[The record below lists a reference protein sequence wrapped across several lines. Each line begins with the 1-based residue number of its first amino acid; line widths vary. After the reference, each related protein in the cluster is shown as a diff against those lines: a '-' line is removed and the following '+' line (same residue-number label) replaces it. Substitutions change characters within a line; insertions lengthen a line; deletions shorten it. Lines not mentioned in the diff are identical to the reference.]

1 MYELSRVRLYS
12 IGPAGARYAD
22 TVLDLRG
29 VGEPVPS
36 PAPTQAEFFEEEPVG
51 PPRRPAPAG
60 VLFLENGGGKS
71 VLLKLIFSVMLP
83 GHRNTLGGASSGVLR
98 KFLLA
103 DDCGHVALEWQHTV
117 TGETVV
123 VGKVS
128 EWRGRQ
134 VSNDPRKFAEAWYSF
149 RPGPGLSLDSLPVAE
164 SAAVRPAA
172 EGASTA
178 RGRRRTMKGFRDALT
193 EAGKA
198 YPHLDVVWVEIHE
211 RWNEHLGELGL
222 DPELFR
228 YQREMN
234 ADEGEAAGL
243 FAVKND
249 SDFTDLL
256 LRAVTDTRDTDGL
269 ADLVHGFAHKLG
281 RRAELTA
288 ERDFTA
294 GSLDLLQ
301 RIADAAERREQ
312 ACGVHAGAERRTR
325 TLARRLSARGAEERA
340 RAAELAERV
349 ASAEQAV
356 TDAEGAR
363 RRSEL
368 VAAELAYRHASLA
381 LAAAEKGAAAQRRE
395 LSDARTLHSAW
406 QAAETVL
413 RHRAAADRSARVA
426 AAIREAERDAAPA
439 LAARAKAAADLVRAL
454 HAAAEDGER
463 VAGEEE
469 DRAAALQE
477 AGEAAHRDATS
488 AATAA
493 QRARSDAEHLRQRL
507 AEVEQ
512 ETAEAVRAGWLDDS
526 APDADPARA
535 ALAASD
541 AEKTTVAAFDE
552 ARETARRTADHA
564 KSAAAEEARA
574 ELAAARAVD
583 AARAAESAYDAE
595 RRAAEALGAE
605 QRLIELLGLPQPS
618 ATVPAPRGGARPS
631 AAEARGT
638 GRVTV
643 RIPDPGAIGG
653 QGTRA
658 LPADADRAGWI
669 TVRVDEEDVDDVGLS
684 QLPAAFRAGPAPY
697 APPPTEDPALRDPGS
712 CGRVSCDPGSCGHAS
727 CGPGSCGRASCDPGS
742 CGHASC
748 DPGSCG
754 PASCDPGSC
763 GRASCDPGACGHASC
778 DPGACG
784 HASCDPG
791 SRDRASR
798 DHAYA
803 SDEPL
808 TDARGRHP
816 AEGRRPACGEG
827 PSAVDAPGV
836 GEPRPADRMTGRVDG
851 AARVDAGWS
860 GVHAAGGRM
869 GSCPVDGAAPAGPT
883 EGDGAAAGDGR
894 PGAGPAGQVAG
905 RVVETGAASVDG
917 GRPDAGPVGEAEAS
931 RAVGREAARA
941 GEAEAGQ
948 ALRRRPLAAEAR
960 PAGRVTMRIDEA
972 GGAPSGGGPRP
983 DGPREATRAVAAES
997 RPSGEVSAR
1006 IEDGS
1011 GDGDEARSETAADTV
1026 RAEGPGAGAR
1036 RAEGAGAGA
1045 SRAEGAGAGATRA
1058 EGVRADAGRAEGA
1071 GAGAV
1076 RTEGAGAGAAR
1087 ADAAGAEGARAESA
1101 RADAVRAEDARA
1113 EGAGADAVRAGGA
1126 RAEGAGGGA
1135 VRAEGARADA
1145 VRDDTARADAVRA
1158 DAVRA
1163 EGARTGVTGSDATD
1177 ESDCWSPDPGG
1188 EPGRERTGRS
1198 RPARRP
1204 LADGP
1209 LTAEELDRNADALRE
1224 LLDESVAAAERQLFE
1239 LRTAAAEDS
1248 RILGAL
1254 GDGGLLPPSPDV
1266 LAAVEYL
1273 GEHGIPALPGWRYLA
1288 QAVDPADHAAVL
1300 AARPELV
1307 DGVVITDPDSH
1318 ARAREVLG
1326 QASLL
1331 PRSAVAVGTSAALLA
1346 PTPASGTEDSGVFL
1360 VPPNPAMHDERA
1372 ADDERRELRARATE
1386 RDEEIRALAARLAGD
1401 RALSARLASWR
1412 TGCPPGRLAELA
1424 AAAETAREAADT
1436 AQRALVEARTA
1447 RAEADEAAT
1456 EAARVRDE
1464 RQEAA
1469 QRARRVADA
1478 LAGLAYRLRERAT
1491 WQTRL
1496 RELAEEAAEYEE
1508 RAAGCVDR
1516 ARAADEDRRAA
1527 QRAADDARRTARA
1540 LRAERAEIAGAPD
1553 DLGEDTEPPSASL
1566 PALREAYRAA
1576 SQVYEKVGVGADL
1589 RAEQARAESDES
1601 AALASLDRLTNKV
1614 RTRAAQLL
1622 EGTDGADGP
1631 SRQAA
1636 AARAESLV
1644 QMLESRAS
1652 AASEQ
1657 LGRLRGEAERLAPA
1671 DGDAHTE
1678 LPEQLVP
1685 ADAEQAKELL
1695 RTANGELAARTDALD
1710 TARTAHADLVRAH
1723 RSAEDAAG
1731 GFDET
1736 AALLRDLL
1744 RDGPGAE
1751 DDGERPEP
1759 YAGGLAEARQSAA
1772 EARRSLRGCAADLS
1786 AAEAAVRE
1794 AGDVLVRHA
1803 NSTRYEQVR
1812 TPARQQIRELPA
1824 AALPEHAAAW
1834 AEAFAPRLR
1843 VLTDELEQLERN
1855 RDSIV
1860 DRLRG
1865 LVESCLATLR
1875 SAQRLSRLPEG
1886 LGEWSG
1892 QEFLRI
1898 RFEDPD
1904 QATLTERLGEVID
1917 EATRS
1922 AVRKNSDLRRDGMS
1936 LLLRG
1941 VHAALQ
1947 PRGVAVEILKPDAV
1961 LRAERVPVGQ
1971 MGDVFSGGQL
1981 LTAAIALYCT
1991 MAALR
1996 SNDRGRDKHRH
2007 AGTLFLDNPIGRA
2020 NATYLLE
2027 LQRAVADALGVQL
2040 LYTTGLFDTTALAE
2054 FPLVIR
2060 LRNDADLRAGLK
2072 YISVEEHLRPGL
2084 PVREP
2089 EEEPQVHGQITATRM
2104 YRRPDADAPAS
2115 APASARASADGP

>member
-29 VGEPVPS
+29 VGAPVPS
-36 PAPTQAEFFEEEPVG
+36 PAPAQAEFFEEEPVG

-103 DDCGHVALEWQHTV
+103 DDCGHVALEWQHV
-117 TGETVV
+117 LTGETVV

-149 RPGPGLSLDSLPVAE
+149 RPGPGMSLDALPVAE
-164 SAAVRPAA
+164 STAMRPRAD
-172 EGASTA
+172 GASTA

-198 YPHLDVVWVEIHE
+198 YPHLDVVWEEIHE

-294 GSLDLLQ
+294 GSLDLLS
-301 RIADAAERREQ
+301 RIVEAGARRDQ
-312 ACGVHAGAERRTR
+312 ARGVHAGAERRTR
-325 TLARRLSARGAEERA
+325 ALARRLSGRAAEERG
-340 RAAELAERV
+340 RAAELAEQV
-349 ASAEQAV
+349 AGAAHRV
-356 TDAEGAR
+356 TDAETGR
-363 RRSEL
+363 EHSSRIS
-368 VAAELAYRHASLA
+368 AELAYRHASLA
-381 LAAAEKGAAAQRRE
+381 LAAAEKAAAAQRRE
-395 LSDARTLHSAW
+395 LNDARTLHSAW

-426 AAIREAERDAAPA
+426 AAIHEAERDAAPA
-439 LAARAKAAADLVRAL
+439 LAARTRAAAALVRAL
-454 HAAAEDGER
+454 NAAAEEGER
-463 VAGEEE
+463 LADEQEE
-469 DRAAALQE
+469 RSAALQE
-477 AGEAAHRDATS
+477 TGEAAHRDATA
-488 AATAA
+488 AATEA
-493 QRARSDAEHLRQRL
+493 QRARSEAGHLRQRL

-512 ETAEAVRAGWLDDS
+512 ETADAVRAGWLDDT

-541 AEKTTVAAFDE
+541 AERTAAAAYETV
-552 ARETARRTADHA
+552 RETARRAADHA
-564 KSAAAEEARA
+564 KEAAAAESRA
-574 ELAAARAVD
+574 ELAAARSAD
-583 AARAAESAYDAE
+583 AATAAAGAYDAE
-595 RRAAEALGAE
+595 RRLAESLGAE
-605 QRLIELLGLPQPS
+605 RRIAELLGLPQP
-618 ATVPAPRGGARPS
+618 
-631 AAEARGT
+631 
-638 GRVTV
+638 
-643 RIPDPGAIGG
+643 
-653 QGTRA
+653 
-658 LPADADRAGWI
+658 
-669 TVRVDEEDVDDVGLS
+669 
-684 QLPAAFRAGPAPY
+684 
-697 APPPTEDPALRDPGS
+697 
-712 CGRVSCDPGSCGHAS
+712 
-727 CGPGSCGRASCDPGS
+727 
-742 CGHASC
+742 
-748 DPGSCG
+748 
-754 PASCDPGSC
+754 
-763 GRASCDPGACGHASC
+763 
-778 DPGACG
+778 
-784 HASCDPG
+784 
-791 SRDRASR
+791 
-798 DHAYA
+798 
-803 SDEPL
+803 
-808 TDARGRHP
+808 
-816 AEGRRPACGEG
+816 
-827 PSAVDAPGV
+827 
-836 GEPRPADRMTGRVDG
+836 
-851 AARVDAGWS
+851 
-860 GVHAAGGRM
+860 AAGGTLPGQRTA
-869 GSCPVDGAAPAGPT
+869 DGTP
-883 EGDGAAAGDGR
+883 R
-894 PGAGPAGQVAG
+894 
-905 RVVETGAASVDG
+905 
-917 GRPDAGPVGEAEAS
+917 
-931 RAVGREAARA
+931 RA
-941 GEAEAGQ
+941 G
-948 ALRRRPLAAEAR
+948 
-960 PAGRVTMRIDEA
+960 
-972 GGAPSGGGPRP
+972 
-983 DGPREATRAVAAES
+983 
-997 RPSGEVSAR
+997 
-1006 IEDGS
+1006 
-1011 GDGDEARSETAADTV
+1011 
-1026 RAEGPGAGAR
+1026 
-1036 RAEGAGAGA
+1036 
-1045 SRAEGAGAGATRA
+1045 
-1058 EGVRADAGRAEGA
+1058 
-1071 GAGAV
+1071 
-1076 RTEGAGAGAAR
+1076 
-1087 ADAAGAEGARAESA
+1087 
-1101 RADAVRAEDARA
+1101 
-1113 EGAGADAVRAGGA
+1113 
-1126 RAEGAGGGA
+1126 
-1135 VRAEGARADA
+1135 
-1145 VRDDTARADAVRA
+1145 
-1158 DAVRA
+1158 
-1163 EGARTGVTGSDATD
+1163 
-1177 ESDCWSPDPGG
+1177 
-1188 EPGRERTGRS
+1188 
-1198 RPARRP
+1198 
-1204 LADGP
+1204 DGP

-1224 LLDESVAAAERQLFE
+1224 LLDDNVATAERQLFD
-1239 LRTAAAEDS
+1239 LRTAAADDS

-1254 GDGGLLPPSPDV
+1254 GDGGLLPPSADV
-1266 LAAVEYL
+1266 LATVEFL

-1307 DGVVITDPDSH
+1307 DGVVITDPDAH
-1318 ARAREVLG
+1318 GRARDALAD
-1326 QASLL
+1326 ASLL
-1331 PRSAVAVGTSAALLA
+1331 PRSAVAVGTTAALLA
-1346 PTPASGTEDSGVFL
+1346 PVPENDTTDSGVFL

-1372 ADDERRELRARATE
+1372 ADEERHALRERATA
-1386 RDEEIRALAARLAGD
+1386 RDEEIRAVAARLTAD
-1401 RALSARLASWR
+1401 RTLAARLASWR
-1412 TGCPPGRLAELA
+1412 SGCPEGRLAELA
-1424 AAAETAREAADT
+1424 AEAERCRTAAETAQEELAA
-1436 AQRALVEARTA
+1436 ARTA
-1447 RAEADEAAT
+1447 RAEADGTAAET
-1456 EAARVRDE
+1456 ARVRDE

-1478 LAGLAYRLRERAT
+1478 LAGLAHRLRERAH

-1496 RELAEEAAEYEE
+1496 RELAEEAAESEE
-1508 RAAGCVDR
+1508 RAEACVDR
-1516 ARAADEDRRAA
+1516 ARAADEDRRTA
-1527 QRAADDARRTARA
+1527 QRAADDAHRTARA

-1553 DLGEDTEPPSASL
+1553 DVTEDAEASTDSL

-1601 AALASLDRLTNKV
+1601 AARAALDRLTNKV

-1636 AARAESLV
+1636 AARAEALV
-1644 QMLESRAS
+1644 QLLEGRAS
-1652 AASEQ
+1652 TASEQ
-1657 LGRLRGEAERLAPA
+1657 LGRLRGEAERLAPE

-1678 LPEQLVP
+1678 LPPGQVP
-1685 ADAEQAKELL
+1685 ADADRAKELL
-1695 RTANGELAARTDALD
+1695 RTATAELAARTDALEE
-1710 TARTAHADLVRAH
+1710 ARTAHASLLRSHRA
-1723 RSAEDAAG
+1723 AEDAAT
-1731 GFDET
+1731 GFDDT

-1744 RDGPGAE
+1744 RDNAPDEEEAAT
-1751 DDGERPEP
+1751 EP
-1759 YAGGLAEARQSAA
+1759 YPGTLEEARQAAA
-1772 EARRSLRGCAADLS
+1772 EARRSLRGCAGDLS

-1794 AGDVLVRHA
+1794 ASDVLVRHA
-1803 NSTRYEQVR
+1803 NATRYEQVR

-1824 AALPEHAAAW
+1824 SALPEHAAAW
-1834 AEAFAPRLR
+1834 ADAFAPRLR
-1843 VLTDELEQLERN
+1843 VLTDELDQLERN

-1865 LVESCLATLR
+1865 LVESSLTTLR

-1904 QATLTERLGEVID
+1904 QSTLTERLGEVID

-1941 VHAALQ
+1941 VRAALL

-1996 SNDRGRDKHRH
+1996 SNDRGRDRQKH

-2084 PVREP
+2084 PQQDPESEP
-2089 EEEPQVHGQITATRM
+2089 VHGEITATRM
-2104 YRRPDADAPAS
+2104 YRRPAEEAREVPAG
-2115 APASARASADGP
+2115 R

>member
-29 VGEPVPS
+29 VGAPVPD
-36 PAPTQAEFFEEEPVG
+36 PAPAQAEFFEDEPVG

-103 DDCGHVALEWQHTV
+103 DDCGHVALEWQHV
-117 TGETVV
+117 LTGESVV

-134 VSNDPRKFAEAWYSF
+134 VSGDPRKFAEAWYSF

-164 SAAVRPAA
+164 STAMRRGA
-172 EGASTA
+172 EGASGA
-178 RGRRRTMKGFRDALT
+178 RGRRRTMKGFRDAVT

-198 YPHLDVVWVEIHE
+198 YPHLDVVWEEIHE

-294 GSLDLLQ
+294 GSLDLLS
-301 RIADAAERREQ
+301 RIAESALSREQ
-312 ACGVHAGAERRTR
+312 ARGVHAGAERRTR
-325 TLARRLSARGAEERA
+325 ALARRLSARGAKERGN
-340 RAAELAERV
+340 AAELAEQV
-349 ASAEQAV
+349 DSAAHAV
-356 TDAEGAR
+356 TDAEQAR
-363 RRSEL
+363 GRSSL

-395 LSDARTLHSAW
+395 LTEARTLHMAW

-439 LAARAKAAADLVRAL
+439 LAARADAAAQLVRAL
-454 HAAAEDGER
+454 HAAAGDGER
-463 VAGEEE
+463 VAAEEE
-469 DRAAALQE
+469 ERSAALQE
-477 AGEAAHRDATS
+477 TGEAAHRDATA

-493 QRARSDAEHLRQRL
+493 QRARSEAEHLRQRL
-507 AEVEQ
+507 TEVEQ

-541 AEKTTVAAFDE
+541 AEK
-552 ARETARRTADHA
+552 
-564 KSAAAEEARA
+564 SAAAAWESARDTA
-574 ELAAARAVD
+574 RQAAERAKDTAAEHARTELAAARAAD
-583 AARAAESAYDAE
+583 AASAADAAHDLE

-605 QRLIELLGLPQPS
+605 QRLTDLLGLPQS
-618 ATVPAPRGGARPS
+618 A
-631 AAEARGT
+631 
-638 GRVTV
+638 
-643 RIPDPGAIGG
+643 
-653 QGTRA
+653 
-658 LPADADRAGWI
+658 
-669 TVRVDEEDVDDVGLS
+669 
-684 QLPAAFRAGPAPY
+684 
-697 APPPTEDPALRDPGS
+697 
-712 CGRVSCDPGSCGHAS
+712 
-727 CGPGSCGRASCDPGS
+727 
-742 CGHASC
+742 
-748 DPGSCG
+748 
-754 PASCDPGSC
+754 
-763 GRASCDPGACGHASC
+763 
-778 DPGACG
+778 
-784 HASCDPG
+784 
-791 SRDRASR
+791 
-798 DHAYA
+798 
-803 SDEPL
+803 
-808 TDARGRHP
+808 
-816 AEGRRPACGEG
+816 
-827 PSAVDAPGV
+827 APGV
-836 GEPRPADRMTGRVDG
+836 P
-851 AARVDAGWS
+851 
-860 GVHAAGGRM
+860 
-869 GSCPVDGAAPAGPT
+869 
-883 EGDGAAAGDGR
+883 
-894 PGAGPAGQVAG
+894 
-905 RVVETGAASVDG
+905 
-917 GRPDAGPVGEAEAS
+917 
-931 RAVGREAARA
+931 
-941 GEAEAGQ
+941 
-948 ALRRRPLAAEAR
+948 
-960 PAGRVTMRIDEA
+960 
-972 GGAPSGGGPRP
+972 GPRP
-983 DGPREATRAVAAES
+983 GEESDGPEGGASPAVAGPRTAPDADGPPG
-997 RPSGEVSAR
+997 RLAGSA
-1006 IEDGS
+1006 
-1011 GDGDEARSETAADTV
+1011 
-1026 RAEGPGAGAR
+1026 
-1036 RAEGAGAGA
+1036 
-1045 SRAEGAGAGATRA
+1045 
-1058 EGVRADAGRAEGA
+1058 
-1071 GAGAV
+1071 AV
-1076 RTEGAGAGAAR
+1076 RLAR
-1087 ADAAGAEGARAESA
+1087 Q
-1101 RADAVRAEDARA
+1101 
-1113 EGAGADAVRAGGA
+1113 
-1126 RAEGAGGGA
+1126 
-1135 VRAEGARADA
+1135 
-1145 VRDDTARADAVRA
+1145 
-1158 DAVRA
+1158 
-1163 EGARTGVTGSDATD
+1163 RT
-1177 ESDCWSPDPGG
+1177 
-1188 EPGRERTGRS
+1188 
-1198 RPARRP
+1198 
-1204 LADGP
+1204 ADGP
-1209 LTAEELDRNADALRE
+1209 LTAEEVDRNADALRE
-1224 LLDESVAAAERQLFE
+1224 LLDESVASAERQLFE
-1239 LRTAAAEDS
+1239 LRTAAADDS

-1266 LAAVEYL
+1266 LTAVEYL

-1288 QAVDPADHAAVL
+1288 QAVDPADHASVL

-1307 DGVVITDPDSH
+1307 DGVVITDPDTH

-1326 QASLL
+1326 KASLL

-1346 PTPASGTEDSGVFL
+1346 PTPAPDAEDTGVFL
-1360 VPPNPAMHDERA
+1360 VPPNPAMHDEGA
-1372 ADDERRELRARATE
+1372 ADGERQALRARAAA
-1386 RDEEIRALAARLAGD
+1386 RDEEIRSLATRLAGD
-1401 RALSARLASWR
+1401 RTLASRLGAWR
-1412 TGCPPGRLAELA
+1412 DGCPAGGLAELRT
-1424 AAAETAREAADT
+1424 AAETARAAADA
-1436 AQRALVEARTA
+1436 AQEALEEARTE
-1447 RAEADEAAT
+1447 RAEADETAA

-1478 LAGLAYRLRERAT
+1478 LAGLAFRLRERAR
-1491 WQTRL
+1491 WQPRL
-1496 RELAEEAAEYEE
+1496 RELAEEAAESEE
-1508 RAAGCVDR
+1508 RAAACVDR

-1527 QRAADDARRTARA
+1527 QRAADDAHRTARA

-1553 DLGEDTEPPSASL
+1553 HVSEQDGAPTASL

-1576 SQVYEKVGVGADL
+1576 SQLYEKVGVGADL

-1601 AALASLDRLTNKV
+1601 AALAALDRLTNKV

-1636 AARAESLV
+1636 VGRAESLV
-1644 QMLESRAS
+1644 QMLETRAS

-1657 LGRLRGEAERLAPA
+1657 LGRLRGEAERHAPEH
-1671 DGDAHTE
+1671 GDAHTE
-1678 LPEQLVP
+1678 LPDELVP
-1685 ADAEQAKELL
+1685 ADAGQAKELL
-1695 RTANGELAARTDALD
+1695 RTATGELAARSDALEA
-1710 TARTAHADLVRAH
+1710 ARAAHGELLRAH
-1723 RSAEDAAG
+1723 RTAEDAAG

-1736 AALLRDLL
+1736 AAMLRDLL
-1744 RDGPGAE
+1744 RDNQRAA
-1751 DDGERPEP
+1751 DGEGDGEGEQSEP
-1759 YAGGLAEARQSAA
+1759 YAGNLEAARQSAA
-1772 EARRSLRGCAADLS
+1772 EARRSLRGCASDLS
-1786 AAEAAVRE
+1786 AAESAVRE
-1794 AGDVLVRHA
+1794 ASDVLVRHA

-1834 AEAFAPRLR
+1834 ADAFAPRLR
-1843 VLTDELEQLERN
+1843 VLSDELEQLERN
-1855 RDSIV
+1855 RGSIV

-1865 LVESCLATLR
+1865 LVESSLTTLR

-1898 RFEDPD
+1898 RFEEPD
-1904 QATLTERLGEVID
+1904 QATLSERLGEVID

-1922 AVRKNSDLRRDGMS
+1922 AVKKNSDLRRDGMS

-1941 VHAALQ
+1941 VSAALQ

-1996 SNDRGRDKHRH
+1996 SNDRGRDKQRH

-2084 PVREP
+2084 PREDP
-2089 EEEPQVHGQITATRM
+2089 DSEPVHGEITATRM
-2104 YRRPDADAPAS
+2104 FRRPEEEPLPAEPEPVPTEGQPVEEQPVEEQ
-2115 APASARASADGP
+2115 PAEEQTPEG

>member
-1 MYELSRVRLYS
+1 MYELSRIRLYS

-29 VGEPVPS
+29 VGDPVPS
-36 PAPTQAEFFEEEPVG
+36 PAPTQAEFFEDEPVG

-117 TGETVV
+117 TGESIV

-164 SAAVRPAA
+164 AASVRPSAD
-172 EGASTA
+172 GASTA

-193 EAGKA
+193 EADKA
-198 YPHLDVVWVEIHE
+198 YPHLGVSWVEIHE

-312 ACGVHAGAERRTR
+312 ARGVHAGAERRTR
-325 TLARRLSARGAEERA
+325 TLARRLSARGAEERG
-340 RAAELAERV
+340 RAAELAQQV
-349 ASAEQAV
+349 AAAAHAV
-356 TDAEGAR
+356 TEAETAR
-363 RRSEL
+363 GRSDL

-395 LSDARTLHSAW
+395 LNDARTLHSAW

-454 HAAAEDGER
+454 HAAAADGER
-463 VAGEEE
+463 HANEEE
-469 DRAAALQE
+469 ERSAALQQ

-488 AATAA
+488 AATSA

-507 AEVEQ
+507 TEVEQ

-541 AEKTTVAAFDE
+541 AEKTTAAAWE
-552 ARETARRTADHA
+552 AARETAGRTADHA
-564 KSAAAEEARA
+564 KATAAEQSRT
-574 ELAAARAVD
+574 ELAAARAAD

-605 QRLIELLGLPQPS
+605 PRLLELLGLPQPT
-618 ATVPAPRGGARPS
+618 AAIPAARRPARPS
-631 AAEARGT
+631 AAESSRT
-638 GRVTV
+638 
-643 RIPDPGAIGG
+643 
-653 QGTRA
+653 
-658 LPADADRAGWI
+658 GWI
-669 TVRVDEEDVDDVGLS
+669 TVRVDDDDPDADDMLGLS
-684 QLPAAFRAGPAPY
+684 QLPAAFRAD
-697 APPPTEDPALRDPGS
+697 PTTRTPDECAVDPG
-712 CGRVSCDPGSCGHAS
+712 CAPHA
-727 CGPGSCGRASCDPGS
+727 
-742 CGHASC
+742 
-748 DPGSCG
+748 
-754 PASCDPGSC
+754 
-763 GRASCDPGACGHASC
+763 
-778 DPGACG
+778 
-784 HASCDPG
+784 
-791 SRDRASR
+791 

-803 SDEPL
+803 PDEAGAGRGPR
-808 TDARGRHP
+808 TDTDEDPPPPGHTHAADSRPRDQVTVRIEDEGTASGTGARGTR
-816 AEGRRPACGEG
+816 A
-827 PSAVDAPGV
+827 
-836 GEPRPADRMTGRVDG
+836 
-851 AARVDAGWS
+851 AARVY
-860 GVHAAGGRM
+860 AADSPPPDRVTARVG
-869 GSCPVDGAAPAGPT
+869 D
-883 EGDGAAAGDGR
+883 EGDEGDDDGDDR
-894 PGAGPAGQVAG
+894 ASADADDSS
-905 RVVETGAASVDG
+905 ASV
-917 GRPDAGPVGEAEAS
+917 PEQGP
-931 RAVGREAARA
+931 
-941 GEAEAGQ
+941 EAGQ
-948 ALRRRPLAAEAR
+948 PH
-960 PAGRVTMRIDEA
+960 PADEA
-972 GGAPSGGGPRP
+972 DEADGTSDDEQDCWAPEVGDGDGGAP
-983 DGPREATRAVAAES
+983 AVS
-997 RPSGEVSAR
+997 
-1006 IEDGS
+1006 
-1011 GDGDEARSETAADTV
+1011 
-1026 RAEGPGAGAR
+1026 
-1036 RAEGAGAGA
+1036 
-1045 SRAEGAGAGATRA
+1045 
-1058 EGVRADAGRAEGA
+1058 
-1071 GAGAV
+1071 
-1076 RTEGAGAGAAR
+1076 GAA
-1087 ADAAGAEGARAESA
+1087 
-1101 RADAVRAEDARA
+1101 
-1113 EGAGADAVRAGGA
+1113 
-1126 RAEGAGGGA
+1126 
-1135 VRAEGARADA
+1135 
-1145 VRDDTARADAVRA
+1145 T
-1158 DAVRA
+1158 
-1163 EGARTGVTGSDATD
+1163 
-1177 ESDCWSPDPGG
+1177 
-1188 EPGRERTGRS
+1188 
-1198 RPARRP
+1198 PAPPRRP
-1204 LADGP
+1204 VGDGP

-1224 LLDESVAAAERQLFE
+1224 LLEDSVASAERQLFD
-1239 LRTAAAEDS
+1239 LRTAAADDS
-1248 RILGAL
+1248 RILAAL
-1254 GDGGLLPPSPDV
+1254 GDGGLLPPSTDV

-1307 DGVVITDPDSH
+1307 DGVVITDPDTH
-1318 ARAREVLG
+1318 TRARAVLG

-1331 PRSAVAVGTSAALLA
+1331 PRSAVAVGTAAALLA
-1346 PTPASGTEDSGVFL
+1346 PTPAPGAGEESGVFL

-1372 ADDERRELRARATE
+1372 ADDERRGLRDRAAA
-1386 RDEEIRALAARLAGD
+1386 RDEEIRALAARLSGD
-1401 RALSARLASWR
+1401 RALAARLASWR
-1412 TGCPPGRLAELA
+1412 NGCPAGRLAELA
-1424 AAAETAREAADT
+1424 AATEGAAEAAEA
-1436 AQRALVEARTA
+1436 AQRELVEARTA

-1478 LAGLAYRLRERAT
+1478 LAGLAYRLRERAN

-1496 RELAEEAAEYEE
+1496 RELADEAAEAEE
-1508 RAAGCVDR
+1508 QAAACVDR

-1527 QRAADDARRTARA
+1527 QRAADDAHRTARA

-1644 QMLESRAS
+1644 QMLETRAS

-1671 DGDAHTE
+1671 DGDAHTA
-1678 LPEQLVP
+1678 LPEEMVP

-1710 TARTAHADLVRAH
+1710 TARTAHADLLQSH

-1744 RDGPGAE
+1744 REGPGAE
-1751 DDGERPEP
+1751 DDGERPDP
-1759 YAGGLAEARQSAA
+1759 YAGGLAEARQAA
-1772 EARRSLRGCAADLS
+1772 TEARRSLRGCAADLS
-1786 AAEAAVRE
+1786 GAESAVRE
-1794 AGDVLVRHA
+1794 ASDVLVRHA

-1824 AALPEHAAAW
+1824 AALPEHASAW
-1834 AEAFAPRLR
+1834 ADAFAPRLR

-1898 RFEDPD
+1898 RFDDPD

-1922 AVRKNSDLRRDGMS
+1922 AVKKNSDLRRDGMS

-1941 VHAALQ
+1941 VSAALQ

-2084 PVREP
+2084 PAQDP
-2089 EEEPQVHGQITATRM
+2089 EGEQVHGQITATRM
-2104 YRRPDADAPAS
+2104 YKRPEGDAPD
-2115 APASARASADGP
+2115 RTTGPDTL